1 MSSITVTKT
10 AEDAASKALRVTVPV
25 EKVREAESQAVRQYT
40 KRARL
45 PGFRQGKAPEAVV
58 RRRFS
63 NEIRQWTIEQVIRE
77 GWEEAK
83 TAESL
88 QPIADPSVRNL
99 KFEEGQ
105 PVEFELL
112 VEVRPELKLERLG
125 GFSLTRN
132 LKPVTEMMVTEQ
144 LGRLREQR
152 ASWIPVEGEK

>member
-1 MSSITVTKT
+1 MSAITVTKT
-10 AEDAASKALRVTVPV
+10 AEDSASRALHVSIPVDRV
-25 EKVREAESQAVRQYT
+25 EEATAKAVRQYA

-63 NEIRQWTIEQVIRE
+63 NEIRQWVIETVIRE

-88 QPIADPSVRNL
+88 KPIADPSVRNL

-105 PVEFELL
+105 PVEFE
-112 VEVRPELKLERLG
+112 
-125 GFSLTRN
+125 
-132 LKPVTEMMVTEQ
+132 
-144 LGRLREQR
+144 
-152 ASWIPVEGEK
+152 